1 MRLLQRHFWLVGAG
15 SALLCCVLAARAV
28 NHVVEAQLTDDSARI
43 PDGRGAANVPPTPAQ
58 QPGPQEVKASRSAR
72 GTSMTER
79 NMFCS
84 DCVPEEP
91 ASIAGADESQDPI
104 PVTSLPLELL
114 ATSLSDRDDWSYV
127 TVRDTASG
135 AQGAFWAGQPLP
147 GAGAV
152 EEVRATYVVFQ
163 NPATGRRER
172 LPLASAVSASVP
184 ASAAAAASSR
194 RDNESATASAFADR
208 VRKIDDSSYEV
219 DKGLIPELLT
229 SPQKAGARVRP
240 APDGGFKLF
249 GVQKG
254 GLADA
259 VGFRS
264 GDTIQAINGMEL
276 KTPDQM
282 LAVYAKVK
290 DLTSVEVA
298 IQRGGK
304 PVTLRYNAR

>member
-28 NHVVEAQLTDDSARI
+28 NHVVEAQLTDDNARI
-43 PDGRGAANVPPTPAQ
+43 PDGRAAALPTPAS
-58 QPGPQEVKASRSAR
+58 QPGPQEVRQSRAAR

-91 ASIAGADESQDPI
+91 ASPAGTDEPQDGI

-114 ATSLSDRDDWSYV
+114 ATSLADRPDWSYV
-127 TVRDTASG
+127 TVRDTTSG

-172 LPLASAVSASVP
+172 LPLASAISASVP
-184 ASAAAAASSR
+184 PSAAAAAATR

-208 VRKIDDSSYEV
+208 VRKVDDTSYEV
-219 DKGLIPELLT
+219 DRGLIPELLT
-229 SPQKAGARVRP
+229 SPQKVGARVRP

-276 KTPDQM
+276 KTPDQ
-282 LAVYAKVK
+282 LLGVYAKVK
-290 DLTSVEVA
+290 DLAHVEVA
-298 IQRGGK
+298 VQRGGK
-304 PVTLRYNAR
+304 PITLRYDAR